1 MKVLVTGARGMVA
14 TATADYC
21 RSIGDEVTALSRTEL
36 DISDLGS
43 VSAAVEKA
51 RPDVIINC
59 AAYTNVDGAESEPE
73 SSFSANVLGPKNL
86 ATASLEFGSGFVTIS
101 TDYVFDGT
109 FDGFYTQRHQP
120 NPHGIYATTKR
131 RGEIEALTAN
141 ARTIVVRS
149 GWIYGDGGTNFLSV
163 IGKML
168 GEGKQITAIKDS
180 YGTPTFTGD
189 LARRLRELAELD
201 MPGIYHVT
209 NSGQGTSYFGLA
221 EKICEITGAD
231 PALIAPVS
239 YADLSR
245 PAPRPVSSK
254 LACLYS
260 EKFGLEQMPDWD
272 DALKRFL
279 GK

>member
-1 MKVLVTGARGMVA
+1 
-14 TATADYC
+14 
-21 RSIGDEVTALSRTEL
+21 
-36 DISDLGS
+36 
-43 VSAAVEKA
+43 
-51 RPDVIINC
+51 
-59 AAYTNVDGAESEPE
+59 
-73 SSFSANVLGPKNL
+73 
-86 ATASLEFGSGFVTIS
+86 
-101 TDYVFDGT
+101 
-109 FDGFYTQRHQP
+109 
-120 NPHGIYATTKR
+120 
-131 RGEIEALTAN
+131 
-141 ARTIVVRS
+141 
-149 GWIYGDGGTNFLSV
+149 
-163 IGKML
+163 
-168 GEGKQITAIKDS
+168 
-180 YGTPTFTGD
+180 
-189 LARRLRELAELD
+189 

-254 LACLYS
+254 LVCLYS